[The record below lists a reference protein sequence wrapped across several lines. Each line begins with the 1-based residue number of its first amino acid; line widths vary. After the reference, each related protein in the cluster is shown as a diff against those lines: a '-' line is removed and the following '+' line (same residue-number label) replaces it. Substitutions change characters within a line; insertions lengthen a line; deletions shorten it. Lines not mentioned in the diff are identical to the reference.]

1 MLQPYAYV
9 FDASSLTDGANYG
22 RLQLPMTDLERV
34 PFLLTRISGLNR
46 VAAAMQLYR
55 PGSWDSLFSAPARIG
70 AEYLLSAPLVVQSSQ
85 SLVFDLQTVARQVGA
100 CGADPIYTS
109 YLTFFGGRAVP
120 GDREAAG
127 PASPAKRLPY
137 TYRFDLSIDWWRY
150 VSVPGGPNERPRV
163 FEIAIDKTFDFELGR
178 IRIRRSDGVAADTDF
193 AVQLLDPLRYHT
205 SSAPLLA
212 GSINELVRRACV
224 FPVPTMT
231 YRRGTAL
238 RFEITSL
245 LCNSTVVLPQTYE
258 ISFEGWQCL

>member
-9 FDASSLTDGANYG
+9 FDASGLTDGETYR

-34 PFLLTRISGLNR
+34 PFLLNRISGLPR
-46 VAAAMQLYR
+46 VATAMQLYR
-55 PGSWDSLFSAPARIG
+55 PGSWDSLLSQPARIG
-70 AEYLLSAPLVVQSSQ
+70 AEHLLTAPLVVQSSQ
-85 SLVFDLQTVARQVGA
+85 SLVFDLLTVARQVGA
-100 CGADPIYTS
+100 CGVDPIYTS

-120 GDREAAG
+120 GDGEAG
-127 PASPAKRLPY
+127 PAPTKRLPY
-137 TYRFDLSIDWWRY
+137 TYRFDLSINWWRY
-150 VSVPGGPNERPRV
+150 VSVPGGAAERPRV
-163 FEIAIDKTFDFELGR
+163 FEIGIDKTWDFELGR

-193 AVQLLDPLRYHT
+193 AVQLLDPLRYQT